1 MSKKLNPQL
10 QHNIRENAYCETHL
24 EPPQLF
30 CDNDQVT
37 LCGKCFQS
45 QEHKDHVV
53 YGIQEAA
60 ENYKKLFQE
69 ILNTLRMKL
78 DVAKSILTD
87 EQERMRVIQEEEQNF
102 KTMIESEYSMQFRL
116 LSEENELNFLRLHR
130 YQCDSNIRGVSLNHL
145 NRFATE
151 LEEKSQEMLQ
161 RLHYLG
167 RENMNKLKESEVKIS
182 EQLCSLQ
189 RIITELKNK
198 CAESVLTLLQN
209 ARYYLERSESLL
221 LQCLEPARITDLSS
235 CQVRGMN
242 PMLPVLQRRITLD
255 PETAH
260 PCLVLSE
267 DLRRVRIG
275 NIQQGVPCHPGRL
288 DFGATVMGLESFTS
302 GRHYWEVDVE
312 MATKWQLGI
321 SEDSTDRKGNMAE
334 ASKVLLTGSLMGTSY
349 TFWVFPPLKKVCLRK
364 QMLKVG
370 VFLDYAYG
378 QISFYNVTERSL
390 VYNFSSLTFQGALRP
405 IFSLCIPNGDMNS
418 DLLTISLPHVPS

>member
-10 QHNIRENAYCETHL
+10 QHNIREDACCETHL
-24 EPPQLF
+24 EPAQLF

-37 LCGKCFQS
+37 LCGKCLQS
-45 QEHKDHVV
+45 QEHKNHMV

-60 ENYKKLFQE
+60 ENYRKLFQE

-116 LSEENELNFLRLHR
+116 LSEENELNFLRL
-130 YQCDSNIRGVSLNHL
+130 LNHL

-161 RLHYLG
+161 RLHFLG

-189 RIITELKNK
+189 RIISELKNK
-198 CAESVLTLLQN
+198 CAESALTLLRIATFLN
-209 ARYYLERSESLL
+209 RSESLL
-221 LQCLEPARITDLSS
+221 LQCLEPAHITDLSS

-242 PMLPVLQRRITLD
+242 PMLPVLQRHITLD

-267 DLRRVRIG
+267 DLRKVRIR
-275 NIQQGVPCHPGRL
+275 NIQQGKPCHPGRL
-288 DFGATVMGLESFTS
+288 DFSATVMGLESFTS

-312 MATKWQLGI
+312 KATKWQLGI
-321 SEDSTDRKGNMAE
+321 SEDSADRRGNMPE

-370 VFLDYAYG
+370 VFLDYEYG

-390 VYNFSSLTFQGALRP
+390 VYNFSSLTFQGVLRP
-405 IFSLCIPNGDMNS
+405 IFSLCIPNGDMDS
-418 DLLTISLPHVPS
+418 DSLTISLPHVPS

>member
-10 QHNIRENAYCETHL
+10 QHNIREDACCESHL

-30 CDNDQVT
+30 CDNDQVI

-45 QEHKDHVV
+45 QEHKNHIV

-60 ENYKKLFQE
+60 ENYRKLFQE

-116 LSEENELNFLRLHR
+116 LSEENELKD
-130 YQCDSNIRGVSLNHL
+130 CTGDSNIRGVSLNHL
-145 NRFATE
+145 SRFATE
-151 LEEKSQEMLQ
+151 LGEKSQEM
-161 RLHYLG
+161 
-167 RENMNKLKESEVKIS
+167 
-182 EQLCSLQ
+182 
-189 RIITELKNK
+189 
-198 CAESVLTLLQN
+198 LQN

-242 PMLPVLQRRITLD
+242 PMLPVLQRHITLD

-288 DFGATVMGLESFTS
+288 DFSATVMSLESFTS

-312 MATKWQLGI
+312 KATKWQLGI
-321 SEDSTDRKGNMAE
+321 SEDSADRRGNMPE

-370 VFLDYAYG
+370 VFLDYEYG

-390 VYNFSSLTFQGALRP
+390 IYNFSSLTFQGALRP

-418 DLLTISLPHVPS
+418 DSLTISLPHVPS